1 MPPLPGG
8 GHDADLQAKI
18 TLGVNG
24 AAFGSPQLFQCYV
37 ALMQYQTLRSVS
49 DNHVFVI
56 CCDGGL
62 HEDTNR
68 PAPRKL
74 ANEDYPNSRIFR
86 VSLEP
91 GCEWCQS

>member
-1 MPPLPGG
+1 MPLLPGG

-49 DNHVFVI
+49 DHHVFVI
-56 CCDGGL
+56 CRDGGFTRGHQQTGTPQISQRGL
-62 HEDTNR
+62 SEFEDI
-68 PAPRKL
+68 
-74 ANEDYPNSRIFR
+74 SSF
-86 VSLEP
+86 S
-91 GCEWCQS
+91 